1 MAVALMANADNTK
14 WRGELRHDESMARHC
29 SWRVGGRAR
38 NYFVPADRD
47 ELIAFL
53 AALPAAERLLW
64 VGLGSNLLVRDG
76 GFDGTVICTKGAL
89 DELRFLDTERVYV
102 AAGTPC
108 AKLARQSV
116 AHRLTG
122 AEFMVG
128 IPGTVGGALAMNAGA
143 FGGETWELV
152 INVEMVYRDG
162 RVESLPG
169 DSFEVGYRSVRFPDD
184 AWFLGAELQLRADT
198 LGTGDDRIRD
208 CLAQRATS
216 QPTGMASCGSVFRN
230 PTGGYAG
237 ALIEQVGLKGHR
249 IGDAQISVKHAN
261 FIVNLG
267 AATARDIEA
276 LVNLARQQVAAV
288 TGIELM
294 PEVRIVGEASDA
306 N

>member
-1 MAVALMANADNTK
+1 MVVAHMENEGKSK
-14 WRGELRHDESMARHC
+14 WRGELRYDEPMARHC
-29 SWRVGGRAR
+29 SWRSGGCAR
-38 NYFVPADRD
+38 NYFEPADRD

-53 AALPAAERLLW
+53 TELPANEPLLW
-64 VGLGSNLLVRDG
+64 IGLGSNLLVRDG
-76 GFDGTVICTKGAL
+76 GFDGTVICTKGVL
-89 DELRFLDTERVYV
+89 DELRFLSDERVYA

-116 AHRLTG
+116 TRGLTG

-152 INVEMVYRDG
+152 VRVEMVYRDG

-169 DSFEVGYRSVRFPDD
+169 ENFAASYRRVTLPAE
-184 AWFLGAELQLRADT
+184 AWFLGAELQLSMDT
-198 LGTGDDRIRD
+198 QGDGEKRIRK

-230 PTGGYAG
+230 PIGAHAG

-249 IGDAQISVKHAN
+249 IGDAQISPKHAN

-267 AATARDIEA
+267 AATARDIES
-276 LVNLARQQVAAV
+276 LIELAQQRVAAAS
-288 TGIELM
+288 GIELV
-294 PEVRIVGEASDA
+294 PEVRIVGEGADA
-306 N
+306 E